1 MRGPSPLICIS
12 MAIQPCLSAATQPAA
27 QQPIRQ
33 DVVGERGGTHPLT
46 LRPWAAKSISLQGV
60 LMASAPLPLGPAPI
74 QFGTDGWRGV
84 LGVDITVE
92 RLLPVATAAAQEL
105 AHRAPEGLDSRTV
118 VIGYDRRF
126 LAPELAEAIAAA
138 VRGCELEPL
147 LTDTAVPTPA
157 CSWAVVERQALGALV
172 ITASHNPPEW
182 LGLKIKG
189 PFGGSVEGDF
199 TAAVERRLAAGGI
212 TTPIQTEV
220 ARFPGRDEHLNG
232 LRRKLDL
239 APIMAGLKAMKL
251 KVIVDPMHGSAA
263 GCVSDLFGPAS
274 AGWIEEIRSERNPLF
289 GGNPPEPLAPYL
301 QELIAAVRAST
312 AAGTPAVGLVF
323 DGDGDRIAAIDE
335 TGRFCSTQLLM
346 PLLIDHLARA
356 RALPGSIVKTVSG
369 SDLMRLVAEA
379 QGRDVL
385 ELAVGFKY
393 IAAEMLAGDVLIG
406 GEESGGVGFGMHLP
420 ERDALYAAVLV
431 LEALVEGGQPLG
443 ARLTALQ
450 NQHGGASHYD
460 RLDLRLAN
468 MEARERL
475 EQILAKATPKTV
487 AGENVREVIR
497 TDGIKLRMGPSHWLM
512 LRFSGTE
519 PLLRLYCEA
528 PDVDRVHAVLAWAQH
543 FAEAA

>member
-1 MRGPSPLICIS
+1 
-12 MAIQPCLSAATQPAA
+12 
-27 QQPIRQ
+27 
-33 DVVGERGGTHPLT
+33 
-46 LRPWAAKSISLQGV
+46 
-60 LMASAPLPLGPAPI
+60 MASAPLPLGPAPI

-199 TAAVERRLAAGGI
+199 TAAVERRLDAGGI
-212 TTPIQTEV
+212 TIPIQAKV

-263 GCVSDLFGPAS
+263 GCVSDLFGPAG
-274 AGWIEEIRSERNPLF
+274 AGWIEEIRSERDPLF
-289 GGNPPEPLAPYL
+289 GGHPPEPLAPYL
-301 QELIAAVRAST
+301 QQLIAAVRTST
-312 AAGTPAVGLVF
+312 AAGTPAVGIVF

-393 IAAEMLAGDVLIG
+393 IAAEMLTGEVLIG

-468 MEARERL
+468 MEARQRL
-475 EQILAKATPKTV
+475 EQILAKATPKAV
-487 AGENVREVIR
+487 AGEAVQEVIR

-519 PLLRLYCEA
+519 PLLRLYCEG
-528 PDVDRVHAVLAWAQH
+528 PDPDRVHAVLAWAQH

>member
-1 MRGPSPLICIS
+1 
-12 MAIQPCLSAATQPAA
+12 
-27 QQPIRQ
+27 
-33 DVVGERGGTHPLT
+33 
-46 LRPWAAKSISLQGV
+46 
-60 LMASAPLPLGPAPI
+60 MASAPLRLTPAPI
-74 QFGTDGWRGV
+74 KFGTDGWRGV

-92 RLLPVATAAAQEL
+92 RLLPVAAAAAQEL
-105 AHRAPEGLDSRTV
+105 AHRAPEGCTSRTV

-147 LTDTAVPTPA
+147 LSETAVPTPA
-157 CSWAVVERQALGALV
+157 CSWAVVERKALGALV

-199 TAAVERRLAAGGI
+199 TAAVEQRLAVAGI
-212 TTPIQTEV
+212 TVPIQSALE
-220 ARFPGRDEHLNG
+220 RFDGRAEHLDG

-239 APIMAGLKAMKL
+239 AALVRGLKAMKL

-263 GCVSDLFGPAS
+263 GCVPELLGADAADLV
-274 AGWIEEIRSERNPLF
+274 EEIRSDRDPLF

-301 QELIAAVRAST
+301 SELIGAVRAST

-323 DGDGDRIAAIDE
+323 DGDGDRIAAVDE

-356 RALPGSIVKTVSG
+356 RQLQGSVVKTVSG
-369 SDLMRLVAEA
+369 SDLMRLVAEG
-379 QGRDVL
+379 QGREVL

-393 IAAEMLAGDVLIG
+393 IAAEMLTGEVLIG

-420 ERDALYAAVLV
+420 ERDALFAAMLV

-443 ARLTALQ
+443 ARLEALQ
-450 NQHGGASHYD
+450 QQHGGASHYD
-460 RLDLRLAN
+460 RLDLRLAD
-468 MEARERL
+468 MDARRRL
-475 EQILAKATPKTV
+475 ESLLAQATPAEV
-487 AGENVREVIR
+487 AGMPVQEVIT
-497 TDGIKLRMGPSHWLM
+497 TDGIKLRMGASHWLM

-528 PDVDRVHAVLAWAQH
+528 PDADRVVAVLAWAKR

>member
-1 MRGPSPLICIS
+1 
-12 MAIQPCLSAATQPAA
+12 
-27 QQPIRQ
+27 
-33 DVVGERGGTHPLT
+33 
-46 LRPWAAKSISLQGV
+46 
-60 LMASAPLPLGPAPI
+60 MASAPLPLGPAPI

-199 TAAVERRLAAGGI
+199 TAAVERRLDAGGI
-212 TTPIQTEV
+212 TIPIQAEV
-220 ARFPGRDEHLNG
+220 ARFPGREEHLNG

-263 GCVSDLFGPAS
+263 GCISDLFGPAG
-274 AGWIEEIRSERNPLF
+274 AGWIEEIRSERDPLF
-289 GGNPPEPLAPYL
+289 GGHPPEPLAPYL
-301 QELIAAVRAST
+301 QQLIAAVRTST
-312 AAGTPAVGLVF
+312 AAGTPAVGIVF

-393 IAAEMLAGDVLIG
+393 IAAEMLTGEVLIG

-450 NQHGGASHYD
+450 DQHGGASHYD

-468 MEARERL
+468 MEARQRL
-475 EQILAKATPKTV
+475 EQILAKATPKAV
-487 AGENVREVIR
+487 AGEAVQEVIR

-528 PDVDRVHAVLAWAQH
+528 PDADRVHAVLAWAQH

>member
-1 MRGPSPLICIS
+1 MS
-12 MAIQPCLSAATQPAA
+12 
-27 QQPIRQ
+27 
-33 DVVGERGGTHPLT
+33 
-46 LRPWAAKSISLQGV
+46 
-60 LMASAPLPLGPAPI
+60 SAPLPLRAAPI
-74 QFGTDGWRGV
+74 KFGTDGWRGV

-92 RLLPVATAAAQEL
+92 RLLPVAAAAAQEL
-105 AHRAPEGLDSRTV
+105 AHRAPANLDSRTV

-138 VRGCELEPL
+138 VHGCELEPL
-147 LTDTAVPTPA
+147 LTTSAVPTPA
-157 CSWAVVERQALGALV
+157 CSWAVVEHKALGALV

-212 TTPIQTEV
+212 TAPIQKPV
-220 ARFPGRDEHLNG
+220 PRFDGRGEHLAG
-232 LRRKLDL
+232 LRSKIQLDRL
-239 APIMAGLKAMKL
+239 VAGLRAMNLKL
-251 KVIVDPMHGSAA
+251 FVDPMHGSAA
-263 GCVSDLFGPAS
+263 GCVSELLGPDA
-274 AGWIEEIRSERNPLF
+274 ADWVEEIRSERNPLF

-301 QELIAAVRAST
+301 SELIATVQAST
-312 AAGTPAVGLVF
+312 AAGIPAVGLVF
-323 DGDGDRIAAIDE
+323 DGDGDRIAAVDE

-356 RALPGSIVKTVSG
+356 RQLPGSVVKTVSG
-369 SDLMRLVAEA
+369 SDLMRLVAEG
-379 QGRDVL
+379 QGREVL

-393 IAAEMLAGDVLIG
+393 IASEMLAGDVLIG

-420 ERDALYAAVLV
+420 ERDALFAAMLI
-431 LEALVEGGQPLG
+431 LEALVEGGLPLG
-443 ARLTALQ
+443 ARINALQ
-450 NQHGGASHYD
+450 QCHGGSSHYD
-460 RLDLRLAN
+460 RLDLRLPD
-468 MEARERL
+468 MDARRRL
-475 EQILAKATPKTV
+475 ESLLAATTPKEI
-487 AGENVREVIR
+487 AGVPVQDVIT

-528 PDVDRVHAVLAWAQH
+528 PDAERVHAVLSWAQR